1 MKSVPSTQENVPIAG
16 VKDGIIILKDGQ
28 YRLVLE
34 VTAVNFSL
42 KSEEEQNSLV
52 LQYQGFLNS
61 IHFPIEIIVR
71 SKRLD
76 LAPYINK
83 IKGLAEKQNNEL
95 LRIQTTDYVDFVG
108 QLINLA
114 NIMKKTFYVVIGYQP
129 LNVGQGT
136 ILDKLLHRKQ
146 SADLKISDE
155 EFLHNTKE
163 IMQRGQNVAQGL
175 GSMGLHC
182 KQLTTEEIIELFYGI
197 YNPEV
202 AGKERLTEA
211 ENVSSAFVTSSQ
223 DEGKT
228 NQSVDLKTNSEQA
241 AIDNKALV
249 LEQEKNKA
257 QERAFENQSQEQRSI
272 GMTAPGAIPKA
283 TGDAASP
290 KTQDTNSP
298 TSAWAS
304 TSDRHP
310 SRDGSAET
318 GKQNPS
324 SSNQAPNLS
333 PANAPNGANPANTT
347 SNISRVNQA
356 TDAGPNPDQNK
367 TVQQQVSD
375 PKINKDYG
383 W

>member
-16 VKDGIIILKDGQ
+16 VKDGIVILKDGQ
-28 YRLVLE
+28 YRLILE

-61 IHFPIEIIVR
+61 IHFPIQIIIR

-95 LRIQTTDYVDFVG
+95 LRIQTSDYVDFVG

-114 NIMKKTFYVVIGYQP
+114 NIMKKTFYVSIGYQP
-129 LNVGQGT
+129 LNIGQGT
-136 ILDKLLHRKQ
+136 ILDKFFNRKQ
-146 SADLKISDE
+146 SADLRISDE
-155 EFLHNTKE
+155 EFAHNTKE

-182 KQLTTEEIIELFYGI
+182 KQLSTEEIIELFYGI

-211 ENVSSAFVTSSQ
+211 ENVSSTYVTSSQ
-223 DEGKT
+223 REET
-228 NQSVDLKTNSEQA
+228 AEQSVNLNADQQQA
-241 AIDNKALV
+241 AIDNKELV
-249 LEQEKNKA
+249 EQEEKKKT
-257 QERAFENQSQEQRSI
+257 QERVFENQSQEQRSI
-272 GMTAPGAIPKA
+272 GMTAAETTKPQIADDKSS
-283 TGDAASP
+283 DSASP
-290 KTQDTNSP
+290 MQDKQDISNT
-298 TSAWAS
+298 
-304 TSDRHP
+304 
-310 SRDGSAET
+310 
-318 GKQNPS
+318 QNPDS
-324 SSNQAPNLS
+324 QIQN
-333 PANAPNGANPANTT
+333 NAPNNSQPQANSQAQN
-347 SNISRVNQA
+347 SNLPNQA
-356 TDAGPNPDQNK
+356 SKASEASGPAAAAAPTADAEKQAV
-367 TVQQQVSD
+367 TD

>member
-1 MKSVPSTQENVPIAG
+1 MKNVASTQENVPISG
-16 VKDGIIILKDGQ
+16 VKDGIIILRDGQ

-34 VTAVNFSL
+34 VTAINFSL

-52 LQYQGFLNS
+52 LQYQGFINS
-61 IHFPIEIIVR
+61 IHFPIEIIIR

-83 IKGLAEKQNNEL
+83 IKGLAEKQTNEL
-95 LRIQTTDYVDFVG
+95 LRIQTTDYVDFVS

-114 NIMKKTFYVVIGYQP
+114 NIMKKTFYVSVGYQP

-136 ILDKLLHRKQ
+136 ILDKFLNRRQ
-146 SADLKISDE
+146 SVDLKISDE
-155 EFLHNTKE
+155 EFAHNTKE

-182 KQLTTEEIIELFYGI
+182 KQLNTEEIIELFYGI

-211 ENVSSAFVTSSQ
+211 ENISSTFVTSTEKEK
-223 DEGKT
+223 DK
-228 NQSVDLKTNSEQA
+228 NQSVNLETNDQQA
-241 AIDNKALV
+241 TIDNKALV
-249 LEQEKNKA
+249 LDQEKKKA

-272 GMTAPGAIPKA
+272 GMTAAETTTPQITNDKSQNTNKA
-283 TGDAASP
+283 QNPNIQVQNTTQNNNQQPVNSQTQNSNLPNQASKANQTSGPASP
-290 KTQDTNSP
+290 D
-298 TSAWAS
+298 
-304 TSDRHP
+304 
-310 SRDGSAET
+310 AE
-318 GKQNPS
+318 KQ
-324 SSNQAPNLS
+324 AI
-333 PANAPNGANPANTT
+333 T
-347 SNISRVNQA
+347 
-356 TDAGPNPDQNK
+356 
-367 TVQQQVSD
+367 D

>member
-1 MKSVPSTQENVPIAG
+1 MKPTASTQENVPIAG

-34 VTAVNFSL
+34 VTAINFSL

-61 IHFPIEIIVR
+61 IHFPVQIVIR

-83 IKGLAEKQNNEL
+83 IKDLANKQTNEL

-114 NIMKKTFYVVIGYQP
+114 NIMKKTFYLVVGYQP
-129 LNVGQGT
+129 LTVGQGT
-136 ILDKLLHRKQ
+136 ILDKLLNRNKPV
-146 SADLKISDE
+146 DLRISDE
-155 EFLHNTKE
+155 EFVHNTKE
-163 IMQRGQNVAQGL
+163 MTQRGQNAAQGL

-182 KQLTTEEIIELFYGI
+182 KQLTTEEVIELFYGI

-211 ENVSSAFVTSSQ
+211 ENVSSSYISSS
-223 DEGKT
+223 EKEEKP
-228 NQSVDLKTNSEQA
+228 NQEVNLETKEQQP

-257 QERAFENQSQEQRSI
+257 KEREFENQSQEQRSI
-272 GMTAPGAIPKA
+272 GMNEPEKKSPIQPAESETVDIKA
-283 TGDAASP
+283 NRQTKIDQGPAAQTN
-290 KTQDTNSP
+290 TQTPNLAVNNNKPADKNTFVNNQPTIAVNPQPLDP
-298 TSAWAS
+298 TSGTERKAIA
-304 TSDRHP
+304 
-310 SRDGSAET
+310 
-318 GKQNPS
+318 
-324 SSNQAPNLS
+324 
-333 PANAPNGANPANTT
+333 
-347 SNISRVNQA
+347 
-356 TDAGPNPDQNK
+356 
-367 TVQQQVSD
+367 D